1 MTFKMSDNA
10 QTIKVFNLRADT
22 SEFIGAGDAYIAP
35 HTGLPANCTEIAPP
49 AIPVDHAA
57 IFDEAK
63 QAWSL
68 TEDHRGVTVY
78 DITSGA
84 STVIDLLGP
93 LPESVVTTAPSGQY
107 EKWDGKAWVKDEEA
121 EKNALLAEA
130 TAKQN
135 QLITEARQ
143 VIGEWQTALMLG
155 SLSDANKTKLQ
166 TWLDY
171 IEALKNVDLSKPEW
185 PEKPAQ

>member
-1 MTFKMSDNA
+1 MTFKMSKEA
-10 QTIKVFNLRADT
+10 QTITVYNLRADT
-22 SEFIGAGDAYIAP
+22 SEFIGAGDAWVPP
-35 HTGLPANCTEIAPP
+35 HTGLPANCTYIEPP
-49 AIPVDHAA
+49 EIPVGQVA

-68 TEDHRGVTVY
+68 IEDHRGVTVY
-78 DITSGA
+78 DSTSGV
-84 STVIDLLGP
+84 STVIDALGP
-93 LPESVVTTAPSGQY
+93 LPENVVTTAPSGQY

-135 QLITEARQ
+135 QLITEARL
-143 VIGEWQTALMLG
+143 VIGEWQSALILG
-155 SLSDANKTKLQ
+155 SLSDANKEKLQ

-171 IEALKNVDLSKPEW
+171 IEALKTLDLIKPAW
-185 PEKPAQ
+185 PEKPSA